1 VGDDRP
7 SGKGDEEFEDL
18 DRFFAP
24 IEDVDWP
31 EESEGPATPGRFPGR
46 RRKPESEGDEALSGE
61 EILPRDWSPSETLEG
76 LDVER
81 ETISPPSEPPAE
93 VGAGENERYEE
104 LRFGVDR
111 QEAEMMGPTFTE
123 GTAGAFSEGLPS
135 DREFTADV
143 EAGRDAFTE
152 GPVDETFGDEART
165 GYPEPEGAEPE
176 LTIDDLTTAP
186 AVYRDLPGPPGEE
199 TPGPEGPG
207 GLADAGAD
215 HLAEALRGEEEEP
228 SLTEGGRASG
238 GTGETPPD
246 ELPVGTPE
254 EVERELLSDLE
265 PEVAPPPVPPTPS
278 GGLGGVSW
286 QEPSSEEVMAVDTAP
301 PPEPGRNLPLAF
313 LSAAV
318 LAAVGIGAIAIGKT
332 PFAVVASIVIV
343 LAQGELYAAL
353 HRRGHQPATALGLVF
368 GGLIC
373 AAAYLKGQQGAFA
386 MFALGIVFTFLWFM
400 SLPARTRVNSVVN
413 IAMTLLPMA
422 YVPLL
427 ASYVLMTLAFPA
439 GGRQLMLAVL
449 GLTFGYDILAFFF
462 GSLWGQRALAPN
474 ISPRKSWEGVIGA
487 TLSLVAISL
496 GIVASLDAIDSP
508 SKAVGLALVIAVFAP
523 LGDLAESLLKRD
535 MGLKD
540 IGSILPGHGGILD
553 RIDSVLLAAPAAFYF
568 FRLVLF

>member
-1 VGDDRP
+1 MGDDRP
-7 SGKGDEEFEDL
+7 SDSDSEDFEDL

-24 IEDVDWP
+24 IENVDWP
-31 EESEGPATPGRFPGR
+31 EETEGPATPGPIPGR
-46 RRKPESEGDEALSGE
+46 RPAPPSEGDEPFSGE
-61 EILPRDWSPSETLEG
+61 EILPRDWSPSDTLEG
-76 LDVER
+76 LDAELGTVR
-81 ETISPPSEPPAE
+81 PASEPPVERSAE
-93 VGAGENERYEE
+93 TYEANEE
-104 LRFGVDR
+104 LRF
-111 QEAEMMGPTFTE
+111 EAGRREEEMEPTFSE
-123 GTAGAFSEGLPS
+123 GATGGFSEGLPP
-135 DREFTADV
+135 DREFTPDV
-143 EAGRDAFTE
+143 EMGPGGFTE
-152 GPVDETFGDEART
+152 GPADVVPEDAGGT
-165 GYPEPEGAEPE
+165 GYPEPEQGEPE
-176 LTIDDLTTAP
+176 LTIEDLTTAP
-186 AVYRDLPGPPGEE
+186 AVYRDLPGPPEQEPSGPEAP
-199 TPGPEGPG
+199 TPGDIGAG
-207 GLADAGAD
+207 TDQLAQV
-215 HLAEALRGEEEEP
+215 LRGDEEEP
-228 SLTEGGRASG
+228 SLTEGDVVPETA
-238 GTGETPPD
+238 GEQPPE

-265 PEVAPPPVPPTPS
+265 PPVAPPPVAPTPS

-286 QEPSSEEVMAVDTAP
+286 QEPSAEEVVAVESAP

-343 LAQGELYAAL
+343 LAQGEIYAAL
-353 HRRGHQPATALGLVF
+353 HRRGYQPATALGLVF

-400 SLPARTRVNSVVN
+400 SLPARNRQNTVVN
-413 IAMTLLPMA
+413 VAMTLLPMA

-427 ASYVLMTLAFPA
+427 ASYVLMTLALPI

>member
-1 VGDDRP
+1 MAVEP
-7 SGKGDEEFEDL
+7 
-18 DRFFAP
+18 
-24 IEDVDWP
+24 
-31 EESEGPATPGRFPGR
+31 TP
-46 RRKPESEGDEALSGE
+46 
-61 EILPRDWSPSETLEG
+61 
-76 LDVER
+76 
-81 ETISPPSEPPAE
+81 PPA
-93 VGAGENERYEE
+93 
-104 LRFGVDR
+104 
-111 QEAEMMGPTFTE
+111 
-123 GTAGAFSEGLPS
+123 
-135 DREFTADV
+135 
-143 EAGRDAFTE
+143 
-152 GPVDETFGDEART
+152 
-165 GYPEPEGAEPE
+165 
-176 LTIDDLTTAP
+176 
-186 AVYRDLPGPPGEE
+186 
-199 TPGPEGPG
+199 
-207 GLADAGAD
+207 
-215 HLAEALRGEEEEP
+215 
-228 SLTEGGRASG
+228 
-238 GTGETPPD
+238 
-246 ELPVGTPE
+246 
-254 EVERELLSDLE
+254 
-265 PEVAPPPVPPTPS
+265 
-278 GGLGGVSW
+278 
-286 QEPSSEEVMAVDTAP
+286 
-301 PPEPGRNLPLAF
+301 PGRNLPLAF
-313 LSAAV
+313 LSAAI
-318 LAAVGIGAIAIGKT
+318 LAAVGIGAIAIGKA

-353 HRRGHQPATALGLVF
+353 HRRGLQPATALGLVF

-373 AAAYLKGQQGAFA
+373 AAAYLKGEQGAFA

-400 SLPARTRVNSVVN
+400 SLPARNRQNTVVN
-413 IAMTLLPMA
+413 VAMTLLPMA

-427 ASYVLMTLAFPA
+427 ASYVLMTLAFPV